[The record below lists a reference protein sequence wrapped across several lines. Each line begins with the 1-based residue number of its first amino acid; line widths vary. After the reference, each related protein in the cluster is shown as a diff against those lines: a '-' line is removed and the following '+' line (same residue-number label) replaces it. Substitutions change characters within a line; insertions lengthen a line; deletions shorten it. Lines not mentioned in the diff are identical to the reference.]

1 MSQSYISAYLL
12 DRTISNSKD
21 FILELQNNIEELIFD
36 YSKEVT
42 YRQASNTM
50 VVYVYDDGFK
60 DKDIAFVGFD
70 SFKIPLFSIANIEGR
85 VGGYKITIDSDGGEK
100 LVKYSSYLVFGG
112 EINRLLSFDA
122 ILYTS
127 KDEVLRTLTARAAKT
142 DITKSLLLNSS
153 LCDYHGCDTKYCTAC
168 LEVCK
173 SSALIEDKIN
183 KKIHLSFA
191 DCIKCGSCIG
201 VCPSGAMESSK
212 YNFASFVAVAQALT
226 GYSVLISTE
235 ADLVEYKGELHG
247 DTLIFP
253 VENYSFLNELYL
265 SVLAFKTGGEIYFTS
280 RELPESVFGAICNVN
295 DMFKTFGYDSVVGY
309 MEDGTKSHK
318 KFQPLEKR
326 FENSTLRRAVSSG
339 FEVLGLFTGKKTESK
354 TLQFYDIS
362 VDTSCTVCMGCAFVC
377 KSGAFYADEVKG
389 ALSANPSLCNGC
401 NHCVLTC
408 PEKSIK
414 LEQNIFKSEERFFSF
429 NVMAKDELF
438 YCVECGKPFATQ
450 KSISKVA
457 SVFDVLFADETKR
470 RTLYC
475 CADCKPK
482 LMLADYAKTKGV
494 EVGK

>member
-12 DRTISNSKD
+12 DRTASNNKD
-21 FILELQNNIEELIFD
+21 SILELQNYIEELIFD
-36 YSKEVT
+36 YSKELT
-42 YRQASNTM
+42 YQQASNAM

-60 DKDIAFVGFD
+60 NKDVAFEGFD
-70 SFKIPLFSIANIEGR
+70 TYEIPLFSVANIEGR
-85 VGGYKITIDSDGGEK
+85 VGGYKISTEDNEGEK
-100 LVKYSSYLVFGG
+100 AVRYSSYLVFGG
-112 EINRLLSFDA
+112 ETNRLLSFDA
-122 ILYTS
+122 IHYTN
-127 KDEVLRTLTARAAKT
+127 KDEVQRKLVARAAKP
-142 DITKSLLLNSS
+142 DITKSLLLNNS
-153 LCDYHGCDTKYCTAC
+153 LCDYYGGDTKYCTAC
-168 LEVCK
+168 IQACK
-173 SSALIEDKIN
+173 SSALIEDEAN

-191 DCIKCGSCIG
+191 DCVMCGSCIG

-212 YNFASFVAVAQALT
+212 NNFAGFVAVAQALT

-235 ADLVEYKGELHG
+235 VDLVEYKGELHG

-265 SVLAFKTGGEIYFTS
+265 SVLAFKTGGEIYFTC
-280 RELPESVFGAICNVN
+280 RKLPESVLGAICNVN
-295 DMFKTFGYDSVVGY
+295 EMFRTFGYDDVIGY
-309 MEDGTKSHK
+309 MEDGIKSHK

-339 FEVLGLFTGKKTESK
+339 FEILALFTGEKTESE
-354 TLQFYDIS
+354 TIQFYDIS
-362 VDTSCTVCMGCAFVC
+362 VDASCTVCMGCAFVC

-389 ALSANPSLCNGC
+389 ALSANPSLCTGC
-401 NHCVLTC
+401 NHCVVIC

-414 LEQNIFKSEERFFSF
+414 LEQNTFKSEERFFSF
-429 NVMAKDELF
+429 TVMAKDELF